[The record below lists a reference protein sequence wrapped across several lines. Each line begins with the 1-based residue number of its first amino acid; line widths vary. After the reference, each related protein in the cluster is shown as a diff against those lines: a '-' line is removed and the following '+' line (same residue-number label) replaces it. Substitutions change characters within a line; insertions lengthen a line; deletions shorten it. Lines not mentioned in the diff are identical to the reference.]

1 MFSLNQKK
9 PIYEVVIVGFFIEEH
24 LSLGGNFILKFVPPI
39 FQSAHWHGV
48 LSYLQ
53 ADDMTVYNDELENRK
68 LIGYCRKEKRKTGLV
83 FLQII
88 FIRIMF
94 NIPFKS

>member
-1 MFSLNQKK
+1 M
-9 PIYEVVIVGFFIEEH
+9 GFFIEQH
-24 LSLGGNFILKFVPPI
+24 LSLEAISFFNLFHPFFNPP
-39 FQSAHWHGV
+39 HWHGV

-68 LIGYCRKEKRKTGLV
+68 LIGYCRKEKRKTGFV

-94 NIPFKS
+94 NISFKS

>member
-1 MFSLNQKK
+1 M
-9 PIYEVVIVGFFIEEH
+9 GFFIEKH

-39 FQSAHWHGV
+39 FQSPSLPRI

-68 LIGYCRKEKRKTGLV
+68 LIGYWRKEKRKTGLV
-83 FLQII
+83 FLHIV
-88 FIRIMF
+88 FIRIML
-94 NIPFKS
+94 NISFKS

>member
-1 MFSLNQKK
+1 M
-9 PIYEVVIVGFFIEEH
+9 
-24 LSLGGNFILKFVPPI
+24 
-39 FQSAHWHGV
+39 V
-48 LSYLQ
+48 LFYLQ

-68 LIGYCRKEKRKTGLV
+68 LIGYCRKERRKTGLV

-94 NIPFKS
+94 NISFKS